1 MKLAA
6 VAGRGTKKDFIDVY
20 FLLQHYSLQ
29 EMLRL
34 YKEKY
39 TDGSTFMIIKSL
51 SYFDDA
57 EDEPEPFMFEN
68 IDWDMVK
75 QTILKEL
82 SSLSLH

>member
-1 MKLAA
+1 
-6 VAGRGTKKDFIDVY
+6 
-20 FLLQHYSLQ
+20 
-29 EMLRL
+29 MLRL

>member
-1 MKLAA
+1 M
-6 VAGRGTKKDFIDVY
+6 Y
-20 FLLQHYSLQ
+20 SLLQHYSLQ